1 MKTTLKTNITIKEIC
16 DGFQYSE
23 LEAKGLFGMGGKL
36 VIQPEYQRNYI
47 YLSGKRDE
55 AVIQSL
61 LKGYPIGII
70 YFNKVADDKFEVL
83 DGQQR
88 ITSIGRYLTDKFSI
102 DRDGKTPA
110 VFSALTAEQKARLEN
125 TNLLVYICEGE
136 EAEIKEWFKTIN
148 IAGIALNSQEI
159 LNAVYSGKFVSKAK
173 TVFSNSS
180 NPNVQKWEKYIKGDV
195 KRQEFLERALEWVSG
210 GKDNIADYM
219 STHRHDSDI
228 SELESYFNT
237 VIDWI
242 STTFTGVIKEM
253 KGLEWGRLYR
263 EHHNTAYNP
272 AHVWARVEELMDDEQ
287 VENKRG
293 ICEYILGGEQEK
305 SLLHVRVFDKATA
318 RKVYKQQTDKARRAG
333 KSNCPLCAIAG
344 GNDAKRIWLE
354 SEMEADHVEAWSKG
368 GATDIGNCQMLCIKH
383 NRAKG
388 NR

>member
-16 DGFQYSE
+16 DGFQYNE
-23 LEAKGLFGMGGKL
+23 LEGKGLFGMGGKL

-47 YLSGKRDE
+47 YKDGKRE
-55 AVIQSL
+55 EGVIQSL
-61 LKGYPIGII
+61 LKGYPIGLI

-88 ITSIGRYLTDKFSI
+88 ITSIGRYLTGKFAVMDDNDMPVLFTSLP
-102 DRDGKTPA
+102 DEERKRLADTP
-110 VFSALTAEQKARLEN
+110 
-125 TNLLVYICEGE
+125 LLIYICEGE
-136 EAEIKEWFKTIN
+136 EKEIKEWFKTIN
-148 IAGIALNSQEI
+148 IAGIALNNQEI
-159 LNAVYSGKFVSKAK
+159 LNAVYCGKFTTAAK
-173 TVFSNSS
+173 KIFSNSA
-180 NPNVQKWEKYIKGDV
+180 NNNVQKWAAYIKGDV

-219 STHRHDSDI
+219 STHRHDGDI

-263 EHHNTAYNP
+263 EYHNTAYNP
-272 AHVWARVEELMDDEQ
+272 AHVWARVEELMDDEH

-293 ICEYILGGEQEK
+293 ICEYILGGEQDK
-305 SLLHVRVFDKATA
+305 SLLHVRVFDNATA